1 MMTHSTEQDLTLGV
15 PLTLRGHH
23 AAQLFYQQHSD
34 PQKAKQVYLNTLA
47 IDAVNSYLSWLG
59 ITTDLSAGDSWNPAV
74 QALADVADLVIP
86 GQGKLECR
94 PVLPEASVCDVPP
107 EVWADRMGYVAVQLD
122 ADLKTATL
130 VGFAASVDREAVPL
144 EQLQSIAVLL
154 EHLKPQIE
162 PLKQRVA
169 LGQWLQGQFTSGW
182 QTVEELFEPQPMLSF
197 RSASLPT
204 DPATFNMTR
213 RGKLLKLT
221 PQAEGDLSHAQ
232 VILVIEVILGDLSQV
247 DIRVKLCPDR
257 HSTYL
262 PEDLEVRVLDEQD
275 VAVMQAHS
283 RQTELLQLK
292 FQGTVGEQF
301 SVETVL
307 NNTRM
312 VETFVI

>member
-1 MMTHSTEQDLTLGV
+1 MMTHSAEDLMLAV
-15 PLTLRGHH
+15 PLTFRGHH

-47 IDAVNSYLSWLG
+47 IDAVHSYLSWLG
-59 ITTDLSAGDSWNPAV
+59 ITTDLSAGESWTPAI

-94 PVLPEASVCDVPP
+94 PVLPGASVCDFPL
-107 EVWADRMGYVAVQLD
+107 EVWADRLGYIAVQLD

-130 VGFAASVDREAVPL
+130 VGFAASVDRETVPL
-144 EQLQSIAVLL
+144 DQLQSIAALL

-162 PLKQRVA
+162 PLQPMVY

-182 QTVEELFEPQPMLSF
+182 QAVAELFEPQPMLSF
-197 RSASLPT
+197 RSITLPT
-204 DPATFNMTR
+204 DAATFNVTT

-221 PQAEGDLSHAQ
+221 PDDHLSNAQ
-232 VILVIEVILGDLSQV
+232 VILIIEVALSDLSQV
-247 DIRVKLCPDR
+247 DIWVKLCPDK
-257 HSTYL
+257 HSTRL
-262 PEDLEVRVLDEQD
+262 PEDLEVRVLDEQGT
-275 VAVMQAHS
+275 VVMQAYS
-283 RQTELLQLK
+283 RQTEMLQLK
-292 FQGTVGEQF
+292 FQGTVGEHF

-307 NNTRM
+307 NNISL